1 MNTSTTQTGKNEMND
16 TLNSLIQKAQAENAA
31 KRYPGAETQIN
42 GKTVLAYI
50 MGQCRIT
57 KKQKPSV
64 MWKVNGKRV
73 AAKEL
78 AAAIAK

>member
-1 MNTSTTQTGKNEMND
+1 MTE
-16 TLNSLIQKAQAENAA
+16 TLNSLIEKAQAENAA
-31 KRYPGAETQIN
+31 NRYPGAETQIN

-50 MGQCRIT
+50 VEQYRIST
-57 KKQKPSV
+57 GRRQKPSV

-78 AAAIAK
+78 MAAIAG

>member
-1 MNTSTTQTGKNEMND
+1 MND
-16 TLNSLIQKAQAENAA
+16 TLNSLIEKAQAENAA
-31 KRYPGAETQIN
+31 NRYPGAETQIN

-50 MGQCRIT
+50 VEQCRVNT
-57 KKQKPSV
+57 RRQKPSI

-78 AAAIAK
+78 MAEIAE